1 MHFRSVLWRGEKVAV
16 SLEQAISLW
25 AQMGEGGGEGEVYT
39 CTNTRVY
46 KIVANKSLVH
56 SYEVGFAVSIGF
68 PESLEGK

>member
-1 MHFRSVLWRGEKVAV
+1 
-16 SLEQAISLW
+16 
-25 AQMGEGGGEGEVYT
+25 MGPNGGGRGEGEVYT

-46 KIVANKSLVH
+46 KIVATKSLVH